1 MYMYTEVN
9 IQLGGAGRDP
19 SIESVSMGRSTFFLL
34 LPLAFLLLLL
44 LLSTNQSGKKD
55 VPRVFVARLPNR
67 SNNSPILVYNK
78 VSAAFLRF
86 NRSAGEQVRL
96 VHPPAADEEVEGG
109 QQVCFVFYFCSK
121 LIFKLN

>member
-1 MYMYTEVN
+1 
-9 IQLGGAGRDP
+9 
-19 SIESVSMGRSTFFLL
+19 MGRPTFFLL
-34 LPLAFLLLLL
+34 LPLAFLLLLLLL

-86 NRSAGEQVRL
+86 NRRAGEQVRL
-96 VHPPAADEEVEGG
+96 FHPPAADEEVEGG
-109 QQVCFVFYFCSK
+109 EQVCFVF
-121 LIFKLN
+121 IFFTRFVLLQVELSLGQ